1 MKPFYSFIALEPEER
16 LHNLILKAKK
26 IVSETVGS
34 QKYLQDPPHLTLQ
47 VGSFADME
55 KVEATLQRVAQA
67 VSIDSI
73 HLNGWHVFHDDPLTG
88 GHTVVTN
95 ISDEDQI
102 KLRNIQSLV
111 LQATRPLLNIEPCIQ
126 RYSASWEKLSPVQR
140 ASTEAWGFPFTG
152 ADWHPHVTV
161 ASIARDHWSLVWD
174 ALEKLSPHGAFSFPK
189 MSLYQLDDKQAAEKI
204 AEYPFAHL

>member
-1 MKPFYSFIALEPEER
+1 MRPFYSFIALEPEER
-16 LHNLILKAKK
+16 LYNLVLKAKK

-47 VGSFADME
+47 VGSFADMD
-55 KVEATLQRVAQA
+55 KVEAILLRVAQA
-67 VSIDSI
+67 LSVDSI
-73 HLNGWHVFHDDPLTG
+73 HLNGWHVFRDDPLTG

-111 LQATRPLLNIEPCIQ
+111 LEATRPLLNIEPCIQ

-161 ASIARDHWSLVWD
+161 ASISRDHWSFVWD
-174 ALEKLSPHGAFSFPK
+174 TLEKLSPHGVFSFPK
-189 MSLYQLDDKQAAEKI
+189 ICLYQLDDKQVAEKI
-204 AEYPFAHL
+204 AEFPFAHL

>member
-1 MKPFYSFIALEPEER
+1 MRPFYSFIALEPEEK
-16 LHNLILKAKK
+16 LYNLVLNAKNV
-26 IVSETVGS
+26 VSETVGS
-34 QKYLQDPPHLTLQ
+34 QKYLHDPPHLTLQ

-67 VSIDSI
+67 VSVDSI
-73 HLNGWHVFHDDPLTG
+73 HLNGWHVFRDDPLTG

-111 LQATRPLLNIEPCIQ
+111 LQATRPLLNLEPCIQ
-126 RYSASWEKLSPVQR
+126 RYSASWGKLSLVQR
-140 ASTEAWGFPFTG
+140 ASAEAWGFPFTG

-161 ASIARDHWSLVWD
+161 ASISRDHWSFVWD
-174 ALEKLSPHGAFSFPK
+174 TLEKLSPHGVFSFPK
-189 MSLYQLDDKQAAEKI
+189 I
-204 AEYPFAHL
+204 

>member
-1 MKPFYSFIALEPEER
+1 MRPFYSFIALEPEER

-26 IVSETVGS
+26 IVSEAVGS

-47 VGSFADME
+47 VGSFADMD
-55 KVEATLQRVAQA
+55 KVEAILLRVAQA
-67 VSIDSI
+67 VSVESI
-73 HLNGWHVFHDDPLTG
+73 HHNGWHVFRDDPLTS

-111 LQATRPLLNIEPCIQ
+111 LQATRPLLNLEPCIQ

-161 ASIARDHWSLVWD
+161 ASISRDRWSFVWD
-174 ALEKLSPHGAFSFPK
+174 KLEKLSPDGAFSFRK
-189 MSLYQLDDKQAAEKI
+189 MCLYRLDDKQVAEKI
-204 AEYPFAHL
+204 AEYSLGNL